1 METLPVDALVIGR
14 MQLTYDN
21 SAERAEGM
29 DILTELPF
37 HRPKSIRQGAINGG
51 QEASQDTEQ
60 RGGMYRVSPKQQTA
74 SSCCCTKAR

>member
-1 METLPVDALVIGR
+1 MGTLPIDALVIGR

-37 HRPKSIRQGAINGG
+37 HHPKSIRQGAINGG
-51 QEASQDTEQ
+51 QKPSQDTEQ
-60 RGGMYRVSPKQQTA
+60 RGGVYRVSPKQQTA
-74 SSCCCTKAR
+74 SSCCCTTAR